1 MKVIDKEGKLFG
13 LINILDLII
22 VLVLIFAVVF
32 GAKRYFTKPDES
44 QMMQDAK
51 LTFEVGDVRDLTVQ
65 MLHKGDM
72 LYWAD
77 RTRPIGKIVDIESTP
92 TEKPL
97 EIDGEWV
104 NKVVPGKYDVKFT
117 IEATLKDD
125 GDAYWATGEQ
135 VRVGIK
141 YIVKTKYMNMEA
153 YLVKLDVYE
162 K

>member
-1 MKVIDKEGKLFG
+1 MKIIDKEGKLFG

-22 VLVLIFAVVF
+22 ILVLIFAVVF

-44 QMMQDAK
+44 EMMRDAK

-65 MLHKGDM
+65 MLHEGDM

-77 RTRPIGKIVDIESTP
+77 RTRPIGKIVSIDSTP

-104 NKVVPGKYDVKFT
+104 NKVEVPLFLR
-117 IEATLKDD
+117 I
-125 GDAYWATGEQ
+125 Q
-135 VRVGIK
+135 IS
-141 YIVKTKYMNMEA
+141 
-153 YLVKLDVYE
+153 
-162 K
+162 